1 MALDEIQDK
10 DSWEYKLI
18 DVFSGGLHIESR
30 SDLISDNELVDALNL
45 YNQQDLLQIDTG
57 YTTFGSTVR
66 GVPRAVFQFYK
77 TDGTSELVLITQDT
91 FYKWTS
97 SEWQYVSN
105 GTSTTADA
113 GEPTGETAIS
123 VADET
128 GFSGGDYVG
137 IILDDGTQHQTTV
150 ASTGVGVI
158 NIDDGIPAGR
168 SVSIG
173 AAVVEATAFSGD
185 LDILISLAVYA
196 PNDWLVFT
204 NGVDKPQRYDGS
216 TCEDVPNLPSS
227 GNTICRAVGVFN
239 EYLLLMRTTEGGTAY
254 PQRVRWCDTADPT
267 NWTTGNAGYQDLVD
281 SEDFIVT
288 GAGLGPY
295 YIIYKERSIQ
305 RMELVGTDELLFN
318 FTPTVAGE
326 GALSA
331 DSVVDLGDYHIF
343 IGNANIYEYRAGFS
357 YKALGDRIYD
367 KVFGSRGELNSSY
380 RQRVFAVYVE
390 ELDEVWFFYPSGSAE
405 VPNYL
410 LRYRQE
416 NGSWWPRQFADDMVG
431 YGFYQR
437 TSAKTW
443 QELSGTW
450 TEQVWQW
457 NSTLV
462 LANSPTTLLCGNSPK
477 QVYEYDYSRSS
488 DNGTDLPFRLETKDF
503 RHPHYKMRLNMV
515 ETLVRGDSLDIEYST
530 DKGSSWSSLKTV
542 TPGASLTRVRAWK
555 QLIADHIRFRISGTG
570 GGAAIGWFGFEFT
583 LESEW

>member
-1 MALDEIQDK
+1 MPDEIQDK
-10 DSWEYKLI
+10 DPWEYKYV
-18 DVFSGGLHIESR
+18 DVFSGGIHAETRAEKLE
-30 SDLISDNELVDALNL
+30 DNELVDSINL
-45 YNQQDLLQIDTG
+45 YNLADVVYIDTG

-66 GVPRAVFQFYK
+66 GIPRASFQFYK
-77 TDGTSELVLITQDT
+77 TDGTSELLLVTNDT
-91 FYKWTS
+91 FYRWQS
-97 SEWQYVSN
+97 SEWQYVSD
-105 GTSTTADA
+105 GAATTADA

-173 AAVVEATAFSGD
+173 AAVVKAADFSGS
-185 LDILISLAVYA
+185 LDILVSLAVFA

-357 YKALGDRIYD
+357 YKALGDNIYD

-380 RQRVFAVYVE
+380 RQRAFAVYVE
-390 ELDEVWFFYPSGSAE
+390 ELDEVWFFYSSGSAE

-410 LRYRQE
+410 LRYRQKDE
-416 NGSWWPRQFADDMVG
+416 SWWPRQFADDMVG

-450 TEQVWQW
+450 TEQAWQW

-462 LANSPTTLLCGNSPK
+462 LANSPTTLLCGNSPA
-477 QVYEYDYSRSS
+477 QVYEYDYSQS
-488 DNGTDLPFRLETKDF
+488 DDAGTDIPFLLETKDF
-503 RHPHYKMRLNMV
+503 HHPHYKIRVNLL
-515 ETLVRGDSLDIEYST
+515 EGLFKGTSASISYST
-530 DKGSSWSSLKTV
+530 DRGGSWSTFATI
-542 TPGASLTRVRAWK
+542 TPGANFSVQRMWK
-555 QLIADHIRFRISGTG
+555 QLTVDRIRFKISGTG
-570 GGAAIGWFGFEFT
+570 GGFGIGWLALEFS